1 MTQNMYELLEN
12 DPDFLVINKCENV
25 SFNNE
30 DEQENGLFT
39 QLKKDFPN
47 EILYAVHRLDKVTS
61 GILLIAKNIEMAQIL
76 SEKFRLGEIE
86 KYYLAISDKKP
97 KKKQGLI
104 KGDMERSRRGS
115 WKLLST
121 YRNPSVTQFFS
132 YSFTEGKRLFILKP
146 KTGKTHQLRVMMKS
160 LGSPI
165 LGDQLYSGADSA
177 RTYLHAYMIQFYL
190 NEKKYTYKVLP
201 SSGRNY
207 LAQYDKIESIGN
219 PSELNWP

>member
-1 MTQNMYELLEN
+1 MYELIEN
-12 DPDFLVINKCENV
+12 NPDFLVINKSENV

-30 DEQENGLFT
+30 DSQENGLFT

-47 EILYAVHRLDKVTS
+47 DTLFAVHRLDKVTS
-61 GILLIAKNIEMAQIL
+61 GILLIAKNVEMAQVL

-104 KGDMERSRRGS
+104 KGDLERSRRGS
-115 WKLLST
+115 WKLLNT
-121 YRNPSVTQFFS
+121 YHNPSVTQFFS
-132 YSFTEGKRLFILKP
+132 FSFIKGQRLFLLKP

-160 LGSPI
+160 IGTPI
-165 LGDQLYSGADSA
+165 LGDQLYSGTDSD
-177 RTYLHAYMIQFYL
+177 RTYLHAYVIQFYL
-190 NEKKYTYKVLP
+190 NDKKHFFKVLP
-201 SSGRNY
+201 NTGINY
-207 LAQYDKIESIGN
+207 LSQNEKIDSIGN